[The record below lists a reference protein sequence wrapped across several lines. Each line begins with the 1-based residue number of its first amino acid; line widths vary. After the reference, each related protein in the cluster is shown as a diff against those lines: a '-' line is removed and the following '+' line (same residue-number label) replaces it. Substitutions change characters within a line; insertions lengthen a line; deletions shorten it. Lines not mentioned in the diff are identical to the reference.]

1 MPKQMLGN
9 AKDHQAWA
17 EAHCCCKKSPASQ
30 LCTPTT
36 YHSSGAS
43 LITKYSTSD
52 HKNGKQLH
60 LLPSKERFSWTGWK
74 VESAYFATWM
84 SEAAGRGGVAQAQ
97 VSPGDKPFT
106 FCKKVFIANHT
117 LGYSSTKS
125 WTHLVTHYST
135 TLPAPLLP
143 GFPLPFSYWLID
155 FLTH

>member
-106 FCKKVFIANHT
+106 FCKQVFIANQHPGIQ
-117 LGYSSTKS
+117 LHKELNPSGDSLLYHSPCSPPA
-125 WTHLVTHYST
+125 W
-135 TLPAPLLP
+135 LPPS
-143 GFPLPFSYWLID
+143 F
-155 FLTH
+155 